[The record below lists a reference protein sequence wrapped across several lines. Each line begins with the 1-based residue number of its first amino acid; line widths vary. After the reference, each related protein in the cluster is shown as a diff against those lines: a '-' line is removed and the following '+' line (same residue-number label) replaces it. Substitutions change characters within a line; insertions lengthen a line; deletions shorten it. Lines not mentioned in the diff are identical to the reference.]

1 MAKAKNP
8 YDVKLSQDK
17 KDEFTRWLCAE
28 LNAAKD
34 ARPHTDVDIEHWHR
48 LYEQGLTR
56 TGKNKP
62 WADAADLSSYIP
74 TEKVD
79 AMSARIMRTIMV
91 DPIWT
96 VEGWGE
102 SAEKAPF
109 VEEFHAWKAEEE
121 GVQTYL
127 GHAVKLALIEGR
139 GLIEVYEDTAERV
152 TRKTINAALTL
163 QPDAMGQQRPVIG
176 EDGEFELQVG
186 EDGKYLEVDQ
196 NQPSKSVVVD
206 TPERIRSG
214 PAYRIIPY
222 RDFLVL
228 PGHAHD
234 RRDIWGYAKRF
245 TRRLAELRDAAERGV
260 YDKDAIDALGT
271 DNEKAEA
278 TTLSGEAIPVPTST
292 QDDATAEKELWEV
305 LILRDFDGK
314 GERWYLATVHI
325 DKHILLRIQHD
336 DLGQRYV
343 PLIPYQRPG
352 RAMEGYSLVGH
363 KLITV
368 TEEHTAWRNMLA
380 DRAAMVARAPI
391 KRLEGALWDPDE
403 QPFGPG
409 QVITVRDMREVE
421 PMTMPDLSAPLIER
435 ERETLS
441 ASERLA
447 GINDVALG
455 SAPKEQR
462 TLGEV
467 SMVTEQSFVRME
479 EIVRNVQEGLED
491 LAQIR
496 HKIWQRTLAE
506 GNGVDIPERVLL
518 GLEARA
524 VPIATMERGQKFTAD
539 MLQGNFKFK
548 PRGSVETADIN
559 KQRQD
564 FVQFLQVLPQLLQ
577 AWPAMA
583 MGLQANVRAARA
595 MLAQALRLFR
605 VNDKQAFLGSEAQQA
620 MQAAMMQPPPMAGP
634 PSGMPGQPGMGGP
647 EPGVDPQ
654 AGGPIQ

>member
-1 MAKAKNP
+1 MAKPKDP
-8 YDVKLSQDK
+8 YDVKLSPEK
-17 KDEFTRWLCAE
+17 RDEFTRWLCAE
-28 LNAAKD
+28 LSAAKD
-34 ARPHTDVDIEHWHR
+34 ARPHTDADIEHWHR

-121 GVQTYL
+121 NVQTYL

-139 GLIEVYEDTAERV
+139 GLIEVYEDTTERV
-152 TRKTINAALTL
+152 TRKTINAALQIDPML
-163 QPDAMGQQRPVIG
+163 QRPIVN
-176 EDGEFELQVG
+176 EQGEFELQVG
-186 EDGKYLEVDQ
+186 EDGKYVEVDSS
-196 NQPSKSVVVD
+196 QPSSEVVVD

-222 RDFLVL
+222 RDFIVL

-245 TRRLAELRDAAERGV
+245 TRRLAELRLASENGV
-260 YDKDAIDALGT
+260 YDKDAIEKLGT
-271 DNEKAEA
+271 DNEIAEA
-278 TTLSGEAIPVPTST
+278 STLGGTAIPVNTGT

-325 DKHILLRIQHD
+325 EKHILLRLRHD

-391 KRLEGALWDPDE
+391 KRLEGSLWDPDE

-479 EIVRNVQEGLED
+479 EIVRNIQEGLED

-506 GNGVDIPERVLL
+506 GTGVDIPERVLM
-518 GLEARA
+518 GLEARSN
-524 VPIATMERGQKFTAD
+524 PIAQLERGQKFTAD

-564 FVQFLQVLPQLLQ
+564 FIQFLQVLPQLLQ

-583 MGLQANVRAARA
+583 MGIQGNIRAARA

-620 MQAAMMQPPPMAGP
+620 MQQAMMQPPPMAGP
-634 PSGMPGQPGMGGP
+634 ASGMPGPGQPPDPSM
-647 EPGVDPQ
+647 DPQ